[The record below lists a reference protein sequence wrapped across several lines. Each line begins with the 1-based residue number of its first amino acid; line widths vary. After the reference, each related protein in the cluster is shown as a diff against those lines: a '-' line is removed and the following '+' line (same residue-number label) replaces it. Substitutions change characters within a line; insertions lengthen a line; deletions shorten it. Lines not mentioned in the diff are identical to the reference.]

1 MIIFSRF
8 GKYLAGNTN
17 LSVLIIELLQK
28 VQILTNELRD
38 QNFLQIYFYSNLLLF
53 TVNLAIKTLT
63 TDIKAFFYLTKHVT
77 FLTFFIATALL

>member
-8 GKYLAGNTN
+8 GKYLAENTN

-63 TDIKAFFYLTKHVT
+63 TDIKAFF
-77 FLTFFIATALL
+77 I